1 MLALALRMNES
12 GACWPSLDLL
22 AKDVGLNKTTVSRAV
37 VALETM
43 GLMLVYRH
51 PRRANHYRLQEER
64 FAGDW
69 PWVKPIRRKKLNKL
83 RILRRDKFTCQS
95 CGASG
100 VDLEVD
106 HTVPLCLGGE
116 DVESNTR
123 ALCVPCHVSASTH
136 ARSILARRATN
147 PGEVAFAGNI
157 TLKHQGKNQQR
168 ARVVVDMNANETLAL
183 LKKEEPLSDPAMV
196 EKLNGMTQS
205 LSNATR
211 VWREMHAR
219 WHGGFLPEFT
229 TKEMGQFKMFL
240 QRSPSGRA
248 LAILGIS
255 IRHWD
260 MISKPKGMH
269 RPHIGFLLT
278 KLGEADQLL
287 HEVLVRE
294 ERKETKGPQEMEVG
308 W

>member
-1 MLALALRMNES
+1 MSWETVKWVQENAPVRGSAFQVLLALALRMGKNETV
-12 GACWPSLDLL
+12 WPS
-22 AKDVGLNKTTVSRAV
+22 
-37 VALETM
+37 
-43 GLMLVYRH
+43 
-51 PRRANHYRLQEER
+51 
-64 FAGDW
+64 
-69 PWVKPIRRKKLNKL
+69 IRRLAQDARMNKDTVRKAIVKLEGMGV
-83 RILRRDKFTCQS
+83 IEIRRLAGKVNVYSINRGCTASQY
-95 CGASG
+95 SG
-100 VDLEVD
+100 VRF
-106 HTVPLCLGGE
+106 G
-116 DVESNTR
+116 
-123 ALCVPCHVSASTH
+123 
-136 ARSILARRATN
+136 
-147 PGEVAFAGNI
+147 
-157 TLKHQGKNQQR
+157 
-168 ARVVVDMNANETLAL
+168 RVVVYGPNVLNNQSGTIKEKQPPAGRGPTLLVDMNANETLAL

-211 VWREMHAR
+211 VWREMSAR

-229 TKEMGQFKMFL
+229 KKEMGQFKMFL

-248 LAILGIS
+248 LAIIGVA
-255 IRHWD
+255 IRHWE

-294 ERKETKGPQEMEVG
+294 ERKETKGPGEMEVG

>member
-1 MLALALRMNES
+1 MSWDTVRWVQNHAPVKGSEYHVLLALALRLGRHEK
-12 GACWPSLDLL
+12 AWPSLRRL
-22 AKDVGLNKTTVSRAV
+22 AWDTRLSKSTVCLAV
-37 VALETM
+37 QKLE
-43 GLMLVYRH
+43 
-51 PRRANHYRLQEER
+51 
-64 FAGDW
+64 
-69 PWVKPIRRKKLNKL
+69 
-83 RILRRDKFTCQS
+83 
-95 CGASG
+95 ASG
-100 VDLEVD
+100 LIEVD
-106 HTVPLCLGGE
+106 RFGKSNYYKVVRLSDCQWSSGRTVGGPMARPKHPTLTPNE
-116 DVESNTR
+116 KHPPAGR
-123 ALCVPCHVSASTH
+123 PALM
-136 ARSILARRATN
+136 
-147 PGEVAFAGNI
+147 
-157 TLKHQGKNQQR
+157 
-168 ARVVVDMNANETLAL
+168 VDMNANETLSL
-183 LKKEEPLSDPAMV
+183 LKKEKPLSDPAMV

-211 VWREMHAR
+211 VWRDMHAR

-229 TKEMGQFKMFL
+229 AKEMGQFKMFL

-260 MISKPKGMH
+260 MISRPKGMH